1 MNIGFFTKEDGAIVG
16 NLPTLG
22 FQGVSLERVRKQGNG
37 PDYAV
42 TVEGAELGAAWDKT
56 AGKTGRAYISVKLV
70 IPGRDA
76 FYIALFQTET
86 EGQHV
91 AVYSEP
97 IKQGKEE
104 AAQAV

>member
-1 MNIGFFTKEDGAIVG
+1 MNIGLFTKQDGAIVG

-22 FQGVSLERVRKQGNG
+22 FQGVSLERVTKKGNG

-56 AGKTGRAYISVKLV
+56 AGKTGRAYISVKVV
-70 IPGRDA
+70 IPGRPA

-97 IKQGKEE
+97 EKQAKEE
-104 AAQAV
+104 PGSAG